1 MAIKTEAEARE
12 IARRIMQETDFLG
25 EEARA
30 RGERFER
37 REEEALVAKLTE
49 ETTDTPFFN
58 SQSWG
63 SGPAGGTITYTANI
77 FNPDPV
83 SYSGFWLFGYL
94 FFGPANFIQDR
105 DAALSAVDTRF
116 PRYWQRLGVASG
128 ASASAS
134 FTVNIPSGITPGIYI
149 GNCFLVQRDSFDVGD
164 YFDRAAFDLTVT

>member
-1 MAIKTEAEARE
+1 MAGNTEAEARD
-12 IARRIMQETDFLG
+12 IAHRIAQETDFL
-25 EEARA
+25 EQEARA

-37 REEEALVAKLTE
+37 RDEEALVAKLTE
-49 ETTDTPFFN
+49 ETTKTPFFN
-58 SQSWG
+58 AQSWG
-63 SGPAGGTITYTANI
+63 SGPPGGTITYTAFI

-94 FFGPANFIQDR
+94 FFGPANFIQNR
-105 DAALSAVDTRF
+105 DTALTVVDTRF